1 MAKFRDFVARQLP
14 VTKVR
19 RGSTRVDG
27 GRAVDV
33 GQQAAKTGSTADRT
47 GCS

>member
-19 RGSTRVDG
+19 RGVEMRRWDTNRMHW
-27 GRAVDV
+27 
-33 GQQAAKTGSTADRT
+33 AAAG
-47 GCS
+47 

>member
-19 RGSTRVDG
+19 RGSTPATR
-27 GRAVDV
+27 
-33 GQQAAKTGSTADRT
+33 DRSRYEEAWEFT
-47 GCS
+47 QFVFENFCG

>member
-19 RGSTRVDG
+19 RGLTAGV
-27 GRAVDV
+27 APPPAKV
-33 GQQAAKTGSTADRT
+33 GQFETLKEPDSLP
-47 GCS
+47 

>member
-19 RGSTRVDG
+19 RGHRGDYRNVSG
-27 GRAVDV
+27 
-33 GQQAAKTGSTADRT
+33 DRQSLFGHFVT
-47 GCS
+47 SVV